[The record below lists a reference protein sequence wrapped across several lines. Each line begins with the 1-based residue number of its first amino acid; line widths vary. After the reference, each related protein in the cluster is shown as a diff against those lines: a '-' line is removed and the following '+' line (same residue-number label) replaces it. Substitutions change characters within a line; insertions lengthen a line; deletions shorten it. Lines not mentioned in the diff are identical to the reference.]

1 MRYCCLILCLFLF
14 ILAPACGGNGGIK
27 KIKTGPMPA
36 GASWSGNYFT
46 NWGDMALVQTGTS
59 VVGTFG
65 ERNGHLEGTANG
77 NVLVFHFSENQ
88 RSSITSK
95 KKKVSGSG
103 MLKYFVVGVGTKG
116 KTAEHRVE
124 GTWGYGSKNS
134 GGGIWKGYKSKKDV
148 KKQERHQLITKG
160 AAIKST
166 EPLAGGGTDY
176 LPPPSPGDKDKL
188 DDDYDDYDDL
198 PEPE

>member
-1 MRYCCLILCLFLF
+1 MRYCFSLICLFLLF
-14 ILAPACGGNGGIK
+14 VAPACGGNGGTK

-46 NWGDMALVQTGTS
+46 NWGNMDLVQTGAS

-77 NVLVFHFSENQ
+77 NVLVFHFSEDQ

-103 MLKYFVVGVGTKG
+103 VLKYFVVDAGTKG
-116 KTAEHRVE
+116 DIAEHRVE
-124 GTWGYGSKNS
+124 GTWGYGAKNS
-134 GGGIWKGYKSKKDV
+134 GAGIWKGYKSKKDV
-148 KKQERHQLITKG
+148 KQEERHQLITKG
-160 AAIKST
+160 AAVKST
-166 EPLAGGGTDY
+166 QPTAGGGNDY
-176 LPPPSPGDKDKL
+176 LPPPSPEDKESL
-188 DDDYDDYDDL
+188 DEDYDDL

>member
-1 MRYCCLILCLFLF
+1 MRYILLFLCLFLLV
-14 ILAPACGGNGGIK
+14 LAPACGGNGGIK

-36 GASWSGNYFT
+36 GASWSGSYFT
-46 NWGDMALVQTGTS
+46 NWGNMELVQTGTS

-77 NVLVFHFSENQ
+77 NVLVFHFNEEQ
-88 RSSITSK
+88 RSSITSN

-103 MLKYFVVGVGTKG
+103 LLKYFIVETGTKADI
-116 KTAEHRVE
+116 AEHRVE

-148 KKQERHQLITKG
+148 KQEERHQLITKG
-160 AAIKST
+160 AATKST
-166 EPLAGGGTDY
+166 QPMAGGGTDY
-176 LPPPSPGDKDKL
+176 LPPPSPEDKKSL
-188 DDDYDDYDDL
+188 GEDYDDL